1 MKKLNY
7 FLVLIVSI
15 LSLSLTSCLNTNSED
30 SGSLTYLIVTVH
42 NAGTSS
48 AYFTDQ
54 KGTTYYPTSAS
65 IAAIQS
71 SYSSFSITG
80 STAYMAFYYT
90 DYNTATYTKEL
101 ALSAN
106 QRSFN
111 ITLEGYANLDATVNT
126 VATTGAKNDTLK
138 TNPVDAID
146 YIGMVG
152 NSLLLDINYY
162 PSSVNNLVLFRYSA
176 SSFSQNSSVSEP
188 DTLKFT
194 LSYYKSGSLTSYDSQ
209 YYAGNGYPTL
219 YYKAYPI
226 SAALNEAASYSYSK
240 DSVLIDVKAMIG
252 DSGGSSSSKGSYTHY
267 YCKAAI

>member
-30 SGSLTYLIVTVH
+30 TGALTYLIVTV
-42 NAGTSS
+42 NTETSS
-48 AYFTDQ
+48 PYFTDQ
-54 KGTTYYPTSAS
+54 NGTKYYPTSAS

-90 DYNTATYTKEL
+90 DYNTETYTKEM

-126 VATTGAKNDTLK
+126 VATTGASNDTLK

-226 SAALNEAASYSYSK
+226 SAALKEAKSYSK